1 MQIVELARDHTSGVI
16 YLLENLGFIIYP
28 EKTTIESS
36 QEVEF
41 LGMMVDLRA
50 MELRLP
56 GQKIKKLRQ
65 EAGKI
70 NNQLTP
76 PTAHEVSRLLGMF
89 NAASQAVPPGPLFC
103 RAIQRDLARALDSN
117 RQYYDCP
124 CHLSLAAKEELEWW
138 NNQLM
143 SWNGK
148 SLVLR
153 QPDLQLESDASLIG
167 WEALCRGSDR
177 RPVVQAGENSPH
189 KLSELLAATL
199 AVKTFLKNHE
209 NKRVLLLL
217 DNQTA
222 VAYKNNLGGTVST
235 NAAKLVELWMWCL
248 QRDILLTA
256 QYLPGKENVRADTE
270 SRVMR
275 DRCDWMLN
283 PLIFQKV
290 LRHFPHLE
298 VNLFAT

>member
-1 MQIVELARDHTSGVI
+1 
-16 YLLENLGFIIYP
+16 
-28 EKTTIESS
+28 
-36 QEVEF
+36 
-41 LGMMVDLRA
+41 
-50 MELRLP
+50 MEQP
-56 GQKIKKLRQ
+56 
-65 EAGKI
+65 A
-70 NNQLTP
+70 N
-76 PTAHEVSRLLGMF
+76 
-89 NAASQAVPPGPLFC
+89 
-103 RAIQRDLARALDSN
+103 
-117 RQYYDCP
+117 
-124 CHLSLAAKEELEWW
+124 ELEWEESGSKTTRPSVRVRC
-138 NNQLM
+138 L
-143 SWNGK
+143 
-148 SLVLR
+148 
-153 QPDLQLESDASLIG
+153 PDRL
-167 WEALCRGSDR
+167 GSIVPGLTDR